1 MPKVNSKQAP
11 VPAPQARQS
20 KLVVFVD
27 ADNTKRVLVPVP
39 KTYKVRSWNHV
50 NDTTVTAQ
58 SLKDSK
64 SVVRQAALALAH
76 RHFPSIPFDAVALQT
91 DELEICQGE
100 RVYVTAEAWDEA
112 IFHVSRFHVVSNAEA
127 KTGAIGIF

>member
-58 SLKDSK
+58 SLNKFQICCSSGCPRVGPSPFPVDS
-64 SVVRQAALALAH
+64 V
-76 RHFPSIPFDAVALQT
+76 
-91 DELEICQGE
+91 
-100 RVYVTAEAWDEA
+100 
-112 IFHVSRFHVVSNAEA
+112 
-127 KTGAIGIF
+127 